1 MKSQKIFIALSN
13 ADDTLVERAAE
24 SMSKKRKNLF
34 FIPVVAVIVTFVLTA
49 SAIAFAFA
57 QDPPQDIPEADP
69 PQSIPITEFIEFPE
83 PEQGLMGKP
92 NMSFDEDANAEMRA
106 DGVYAKVKALRIL
119 PDKYRFFS
127 DKHEFC
133 LVEMQ
138 TLSALPESEM
148 PERFYLIVPEKYLV
162 DLTAYPSLILHD
174 MWQFSHENA
183 VLYNTSQDR
192 AEYLPLTI
200 FASSWNTSIFFGSN
214 IMAFDENGIF
224 DISLW
229 ESTESWAEETARDRE
244 YLEDPSH
251 AEYLVIG
258 YGWTADRCE
267 EAIRERQDKELAAAS
282 LLNVTN
288 EAVLEAIEYA
298 WNPENGLF
306 VPNTLKDFLS
316 FYWSDVFVIFRRYI
330 NGYPTDEVIQI
341 DGDKVYYSSAKFTDT
356 DASTD
361 IDLASAVNAISNEFD
376 AGNITP
382 PHLIVTDNLEKKE
395 HGIFAWYAKTENGI
409 VGVIKV
415 SWMYEDTDT
424 RYTYFDDKYFII
436 ESGSSVCTS
445 ISRDDLLNTV
455 KPSGYIFKDEYNEHG
470 MNVALPMY

>member
-1 MKSQKIFIALSN
+1 
-13 ADDTLVERAAE
+13 
-24 SMSKKRKNLF
+24 
-34 FIPVVAVIVTFVLTA
+34 
-49 SAIAFAFA
+49 
-57 QDPPQDIPEADP
+57 
-69 PQSIPITEFIEFPE
+69 
-83 PEQGLMGKP
+83 
-92 NMSFDEDANAEMRA
+92 
-106 DGVYAKVKALRIL
+106 
-119 PDKYRFFS
+119 
-127 DKHEFC
+127 
-133 LVEMQ
+133 
-138 TLSALPESEM
+138 
-148 PERFYLIVPEKYLV
+148 
-162 DLTAYPSLILHD
+162 
-174 MWQFSHENA
+174 
-183 VLYNTSQDR
+183 
-192 AEYLPLTI
+192 
-200 FASSWNTSIFFGSN
+200 
-214 IMAFDENGIF
+214 MAFDENGIF

-244 YLEDPSH
+244 YLEDPSY

-330 NGYPTDEVIQI
+330 NGYPTDEDIQI
-341 DGDKVYYSSAKFTDT
+341 DGDNVYYSSAKFTDA

-424 RYTYFDDKYFII
+424 WYTYFDDKYFII